1 MRGRDAAT
9 QNRCGAFDISCYL
22 IGFEIA
28 LPFSLLFTFFFF
40 HIFSSFFV
48 NLVCINILS
57 GCLIVYDLN
66 QDAAEKTSET

>member
-28 LPFSLLFTFFFF
+28 LSFTFFFF

-66 QDAAEKTSET
+66 QDTAEKTSET